1 MPFILF
7 LLPNFLCWYFGFG
20 TWFYGLVPMI
30 VLYVIHFDS
39 ELQENRKKK
48 WIAFGIGIGIVCI
61 GFAILQ

>member
-7 LLPNFLCWYFGFG
+7 LCANFLCWYFGFG

-30 VLYVIHFDS
+30 VLIHTVILIQNFIEKQKMD
-39 ELQENRKKK
+39 LL
-48 WIAFGIGIGIVCI
+48 GIGIGIVCI

>member
-7 LLPNFLCWYFGFG
+7 LLPISCVGIYFG

-30 VLYVIHFDS
+30 VLIIHTVILIQNFIEKQKMD
-39 ELQENRKKK
+39 LFWNR
-48 WIAFGIGIGIVCI
+48 IGIVCI